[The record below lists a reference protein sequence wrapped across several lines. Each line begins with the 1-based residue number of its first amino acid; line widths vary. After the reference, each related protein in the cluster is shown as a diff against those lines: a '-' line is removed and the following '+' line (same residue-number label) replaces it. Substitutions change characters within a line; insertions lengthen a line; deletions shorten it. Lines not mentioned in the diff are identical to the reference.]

1 MFEVKST
8 DYTVRT
14 FVNASEVYTFDETFN
29 NNFHT
34 FDLICLSNEC
44 LRKEINDADGVCE
57 LHGGVC
63 LNMANIHEN
72 QPQVKWLVDK
82 GSLSDQIDTTR
93 SCDLLI

>member
-1 MFEVKST
+1 
-8 DYTVRT
+8 
-14 FVNASEVYTFDETFN
+14 
-29 NNFHT
+29 
-34 FDLICLSNEC
+34 
-44 LRKEINDADGVCE
+44 

-93 SCDLLI
+93 FCNLLI